1 MDENPYMFVANRSL
15 DTLIGIVLG
24 LVLNYRYMKKMEESE
39 NKEEGE
45 GTAYEQC
52 EPAKTYR

>member
-1 MDENPYMFVANRSL
+1 MSVANRSL
-15 DTLIGIVLG
+15 DTLIGIVMG
-24 LVLNYRYMKKMEESE
+24 LALNYRYMKKMEESE